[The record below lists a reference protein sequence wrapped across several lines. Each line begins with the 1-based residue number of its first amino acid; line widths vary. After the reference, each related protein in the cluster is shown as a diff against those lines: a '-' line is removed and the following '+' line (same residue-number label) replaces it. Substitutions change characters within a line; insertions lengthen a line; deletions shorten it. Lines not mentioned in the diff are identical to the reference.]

1 MLDAGHGGTSRGTP
15 NTYTVTVSRIN
26 LSAYQDPHFAL
37 DAHTVTLTPDGC
49 IAIQSET
56 SGRSISPGLWD
67 RMLVVVKKNEIART

>member
-1 MLDAGHGGTSRGTP
+1 MGSP

-26 LSAYQDPHFAL
+26 VAAYKDEDPYFAM

-56 SGRSISPGLWD
+56 SGHSFSPGLWD
-67 RMLVVVKKNEIART
+67 RLLVVLKKDKIGNA